1 MSSQR
6 QETVATPCPGPGL
19 AGRRRTA
26 PDRRLRRIHYDW
38 LEAGEHT
45 QRTVAQLSQQ
55 LRRFLDDQAWLEN
68 RRIMDLLRG
77 VESKALT
84 LRSQPTGPFMEIADT
99 AASLELPL
107 ERPLHTPTVKTR
119 ITDLSADAPLLDDE
133 TDASALFNQI
143 VVDKPR
149 PARNVRYR
157 LQSQGR
163 PRYAKL
169 PPTIRSSTAGRTG
182 RLPSNLPMGNSR
194 QVIDEAVEGN

>member
-6 QETVATPCPGPGL
+6 QEELSQRL
-19 AGRRRTA
+19 AQVLA
-26 PDRRLRRIHYDW
+26 LPAIAELHPDRRLRRIHYDW

-84 LRSQPTGPFMEIADT
+84 LRSQAPTGPFMEIADT

-149 PARNVRYR
+149 LARNVRHA
-157 LQSQGR
+157 LQIQGQTTR
-163 PRYAKL
+163 R
-169 PPTIRSSTAGRTG
+169 
-182 RLPSNLPMGNSR
+182 
-194 QVIDEAVEGN
+194 